1 MSESEVRRIN
11 EKLTE
16 VLVIVSA
23 LNEKLSD
30 YSDVK
35 NTVYENKRRVG
46 LFEQNCKAIQAGKT
60 KINWSMVLTSL
71 ASSAILMLIT
81 YFVTKQVFG
90 G

>member
-16 VLVIVSA
+16 VLVELSK

-30 YSDVK
+30 YPEVK
-35 NTVYENKRRVG
+35 STVYENKRRVG
-46 LFEQNCKAIQAGKT
+46 LFEQNCKAIQAHKT

-71 ASSAILMLIT
+71 ASSLILMLIT
-81 YFVTKQVFG
+81 FLITKQVLG

>member
-30 YSDVK
+30 YSEVK

-46 LFEQNCKAIQAGKT
+46 LIEQNCKAIQAGKT
-60 KINWSMVLTSL
+60 KINWSVVLTSL
-71 ASSAILMLIT
+71 ATSLILMVIT
-81 YFVTKQVFG
+81 FLVTKNIFG